1 MLSTYVL
8 RMNNSNLE
16 IKIADSTG
24 RQQLNLVNKIHSSS
38 LIRPNIDKAPLFVPF
53 SS

>member
-16 IKIADSTG
+16 IKIAGSTG
-24 RQQLNLVNKIHSSS
+24 RQQLILVNKIHSSS
-38 LIRPNIDKAPLFVPF
+38 LIWPDIDKSPLSAPF

>member
-16 IKIADSTG
+16 IKIAGSTG
-24 RQQLNLVNKIHSSS
+24 RPQLIHVNTIHSSG
-38 LIRPNIDKAPLFVPF
+38 LI
-53 SS
+53 